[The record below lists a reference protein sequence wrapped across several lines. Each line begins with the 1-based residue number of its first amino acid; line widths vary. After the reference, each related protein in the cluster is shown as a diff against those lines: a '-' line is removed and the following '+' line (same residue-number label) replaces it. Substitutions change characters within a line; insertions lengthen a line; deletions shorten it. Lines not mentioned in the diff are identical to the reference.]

1 MRVPH
6 DTVEDVNASLITTG
20 ESSIRKPELK
30 GKRHAKTK
38 LKKTDGT
45 FQKEMKTGYLLES

>member
-45 FQKEMKTGYLLES
+45 FQKEMKTWYLLES